1 MAYIPFFSLYTD
13 YLRFKII
20 QFIDPKFVIMVRKQ
34 ILSIEL
40 KFLTRARFSVLNQ
53 KYRFL
58 HFIKSIMDLLEL
70 WPTLLFLHT
79 LVFVHTLV
87 DFTLFL
93 GEDWTLGGCFSG
105 FLFSSDF
112 SFSSSVILW
121 TTSKAWPMVRTV
133 FVAVSFRVLK
143 TVHRNA
149 ADLDIGFKRIKIR
162 KTSFQ
167 KLFTSCTYE
176 KNLSKKCW
184 FSQTLK
190 KL

>member
-1 MAYIPFFSLYTD
+1 
-13 YLRFKII
+13 
-20 QFIDPKFVIMVRKQ
+20 MVRKQ
-34 ILSIEL
+34 IPPIEL
-40 KFLTRARFSVLNQ
+40 KFLTRARFSGLNQ

-79 LVFVHTLV
+79 LV

-93 GEDWTLGGCFSG
+93 GDDWTLGGCFSG

-149 ADLDIGFKRIKIR
+149 ADLDIGFKRIKIP

-167 KLFTSCTYE
+167 KLFTSYTYE
-176 KNLSKKCW
+176 KTENLINYWKCSCLILLCISK
-184 FSQTLK
+184 
-190 KL
+190 